1 MLQAKYGQFGPPVCR
16 FDNTLLVPDFIRLQ
30 MKVDKFQNPAI
41 CLKVIFFLDGKQ
53 QKPDSDTVYYLELI
67 PLLAFIILSEFF
79 PLNSNADLSKAVLQ
93 VMEEKGILLS
103 KLAVSGLAAITSG
116 HGNRSH
122 LGNKR

>member
-1 MLQAKYGQFGPPVCR
+1 
-16 FDNTLLVPDFIRLQ
+16 
-30 MKVDKFQNPAI
+30 MKKE
-41 CLKVIFFLDGKQ
+41 
-53 QKPDSDTVYYLELI
+53 KPDSDTVYCLERI

-79 PLNSNADLSKAVLQ
+79 PFNSDADLSKAVLQ

-103 KLAVSGLAAITSG
+103 KLAVSGLAVIMSG